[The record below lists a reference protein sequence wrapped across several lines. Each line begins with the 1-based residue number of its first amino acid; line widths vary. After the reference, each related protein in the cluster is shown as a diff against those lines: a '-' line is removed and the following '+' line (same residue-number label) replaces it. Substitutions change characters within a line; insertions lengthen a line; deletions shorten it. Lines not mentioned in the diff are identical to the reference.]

1 MSEMVAVASSQ
12 GEDGSLAEDLLPLVY
27 EELRRLASVKLVQE
41 RPGQTLQPTAL
52 VHEAYL
58 KLTSGRPDLRWQ
70 NRDHFF
76 AAAGEAMR
84 RILVDRARRRDSQ
97 KGGGGW
103 QRISLDELD
112 PGDRQATVGLL
123 EFNEALEEL
132 ESYDDQAAQLVKLR
146 FFAGL
151 GHREAAEAMR
161 IERRVAD
168 RLWLLARNWL
178 FRRLSS

>member
-1 MSEMVAVASSQ
+1 MSEMVAVAPSR
-12 GEDGSLAEDLLPLVY
+12 GDDGSLSEDLLPLVY
-27 EELRRLASVKLVQE
+27 EELRRLASAKLNRE

-58 KLTSGRPDLRWQ
+58 KLTSGRSDLKWQ

-84 RILVDRARRRDSQ
+84 RILVDRARRRDCQ
-97 KGGGGW
+97 KCGGGW
-103 QRISLDELD
+103 QRVHVDQLDL
-112 PGDRQATVGLL
+112 GDEQTVDLL
-123 EFNEALEEL
+123 EFNEALDEL
-132 ESYDDQAAQLVKLR
+132 EAYDAQAAQLVKLR

-151 GHREAAEAMR
+151 GHQEAAEAMQ
-161 IERRVAD
+161 IERRAAD

-178 FRRLSS
+178 YRRLSS